1 MLFNKCERRNDQT
14 ICISENT
21 PEKYEYCLNIALNK
35 SDVKQVSIMGSSLRI
50 LCVLGCW
57 GCGWEWYTHLFCL

>member
-14 ICISENT
+14 ICRSENT

-50 LCVLGCW
+50 LCVLGC
-57 GCGWEWYTHLFCL
+57 